1 VELNFSKGC
10 AGGGG
15 GGAGKEQLIDRI
27 VSNISSKGIN

>member
-1 VELNFSKGC
+1 MELNFSKGC